1 MLKKLRKNFNIYME
15 AKDYAIRQLVKEIH
29 GELDYIEHYAK
40 KQREKL
46 EELEKLLND
55 ESK

>member
-1 MLKKLRKNFNIYME
+1 ME